1 MADTLT
7 QNQIKFVFGAA
18 AKGVANQ
25 TKGQATS
32 GNGEIV
38 FDAYRHSIW
47 ARGVEFGLDTHLA
60 NTFTAKVNDSNVAVF
75 DQQTN
80 KDFNLKDGTNI
91 SLSVSGTNITINHT
105 TATGTAVPTVTTAK
119 SMSNQTFTA
128 VQSLSKDA
136 QGHITDISI
145 GKFTIPTIPTMYNA
159 ALKFKAGS
167 NTSSIFTANA
177 SAESTV
183 EFAANTGLAVSWD
196 TTNKKITI
204 GAAANY
210 AIPTQASLD
219 NFQSV
224 YSWYST
230 ASDTDK
236 DGVIEN
242 WHEICDFLKDV
253 SDDTSL
259 GALLS
264 AKANDSA
271 VVHKT
276 GDESISGTKT
286 FSADIVGTGMK
297 LSSGGAS
304 TTMWT
309 TDGGTITKADLLNG
323 YATTANLKT
332 LTIKDV
338 TNNAVTYDTKADKT
352 LTVSGGGGTT
362 VTAGTNTLT
371 ISTDLSSYS
380 TKANTVKSVAYDA
393 TNKKITYTLG
403 NTTTA
408 TDLVTAAK
416 LFTDGKATA
425 TTSAT
430 GVIKVAKSNSYTVAT
445 NTSSIS
451 ANVTSAGK
459 YYGVELDST
468 GKAFVY
474 VPWNNTTYTADDGIK
489 IDSGVIKHTNSVTA
503 KTTYG
508 GTDTAVEV
516 NSGSITVTDVKYD
529 AQGHITASTDRSIAV
544 NMCWY
549 DLQ

>member
-119 SMSNQTFTA
+119 SLSNQTFTA

-145 GKFTIPTIPTMYNA
+145 GKFTIPTIPTVYDS

-177 SAESTV
+177 NAETTV
-183 EFAANTGLAVSWD
+183 EFAANTGLAVSLD

-210 AIPTQASLD
+210 AIPTQDSLD

-276 GDESISGTKT
+276 GDVSISGTKT
-286 FSADIVGTGMK
+286 FTEDIVGTGMK

-332 LTIKDV
+332 LTIKDA

-380 TKANTVKSVAYDA
+380 TIANTVNTVAYDT
-393 TNKKITYTLG
+393 TNKKITYTKG
-403 NTTTA
+403 TTTS
-408 TDLVTAAK
+408 DLVTAAT

-425 TTSAT
+425 TTDVT
-430 GVIKVAKSNSYTVAT
+430 GVIKVAKVTNNYTVAA
-445 NTSSIS
+445 NTTSTIN
-451 ANVTSAGK
+451 ANITSGK

-474 VPWNNTTYTADDGIK
+474 VPWSNTTYTADDGIK
-489 IDSGVIKHTNSVTA
+489 IDSDVIKHTNSVTA